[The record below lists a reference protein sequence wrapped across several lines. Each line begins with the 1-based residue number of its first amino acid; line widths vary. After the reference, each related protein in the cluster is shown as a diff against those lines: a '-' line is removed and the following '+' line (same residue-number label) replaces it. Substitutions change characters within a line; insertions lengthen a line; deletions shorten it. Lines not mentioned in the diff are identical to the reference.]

1 MPRRSSTRAT
11 LEPEG
16 TKQKRAPRLPKRA
29 PGEQPWHKQTRAW
42 WAAAWASPMAG
53 EFLQADFHA
62 LARLAVL
69 IDRFWYEPS
78 HTLAA
83 EIRLSQQAFGL
94 TPTDR
99 RRLDWEVA
107 RAERATVAKQQR
119 QVRAALAGE
128 ADPRD
133 VLKVLERKG

>member
-1 MPRRSSTRAT
+1 
-11 LEPEG
+11 
-16 TKQKRAPRLPKRA
+16 
-29 PGEQPWHKQTRAW
+29 
-42 WAAAWASPMAG
+42 MAG